1 MGCSFQVLLELLSRI
16 AVENERQAEKEK
28 TAIVQL
34 QCLKCQAE
42 FSQPQSKKLLRALS
56 EPDVYHE
63 YQHKTKKEH
72 AVGKKKSKIVFEVF
86 L

>member
-1 MGCSFQVLLELLSRI
+1 MDCSFQVLLELLSRI
-16 AVENERQAEKEK
+16 AVENERQGEKEK

-42 FSQPQSKKLLRALS
+42 FSQPRSKKLLQTLS

-63 YQHKTKKEH
+63 YQDKTMKEH
-72 AVGKKKSKIVFEVF
+72 AVGKKESK
-86 L
+86 